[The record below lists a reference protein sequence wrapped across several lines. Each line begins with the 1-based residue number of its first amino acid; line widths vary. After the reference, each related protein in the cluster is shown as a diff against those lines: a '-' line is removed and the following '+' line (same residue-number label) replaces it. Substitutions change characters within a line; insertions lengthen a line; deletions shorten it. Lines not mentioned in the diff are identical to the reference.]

1 MTNLL
6 STSSDEIERLHARIK
21 ELETQVNHWR
31 NLIETTNVLVI
42 DLAADGS
49 ILYLNPAAERV
60 FQIARNDWEGRS
72 LSEFLAVEDLDQV
85 RQSFFAA
92 IQSRSPSL
100 MFQCRVQSPRGGVF
114 HGLWTVA
121 LHYDADGNYVGA
133 SATAYDVSPI
143 EQARREAEASRA
155 MLQLVIDS
163 LPQAIFWKDRDSR
176 YLGANR
182 RLLEDAGLNRLA
194 DIIGKSDTDM
204 PWVEQA
210 PLYRADDLAVMA
222 NGPKLNIEEP
232 LTRADGTQI
241 WLRTNKL
248 PLVRDGEVIGVLAM
262 YEDVTEERRKADEL
276 RTFKAIIDNA
286 PDGIIVADTN
296 QVITYANAAMTTML
310 GYPSLVGLLASA
322 IVPPQT
328 LTLQRMPE
336 LMQIALT
343 GGKANVQ
350 VDYLRRD
357 GTILTVNAAGLAIFN
372 DSGQLIGFATINRDI
387 SEQLRLEEERRRMQ
401 EQVIEAQQAM
411 LRELSTPLLPIAD
424 QVVAMPIIGTIDTNR
439 ASQIM
444 ETLLE
449 GVARYRARI
458 AILDITGVRVVDT
471 QVAGALIRAAQAAR
485 LLGAQVI
492 ITGIGPEVAQTLVH
506 IGAELTNMVAK
517 PNLQEGIAFALR
529 QRNGD
534 RVPVGI

>member
-6 STSSDEIERLHARIK
+6 STSSDEIGQLRVRIK

-31 NLIETTNVLVI
+31 NLIETANVLII

-72 LSEFLAVEDLDQV
+72 LLAFLAEADRERAQQAF
-85 RQSFFAA
+85 RAT

-100 MFQCRVQSPRGGVF
+100 TFECRVRAPHGSEF
-114 HGLWTVA
+114 YGLWTVA
-121 LHYDADGNYVGA
+121 LRYNSDGTYAGA
-133 SATAYDVSPI
+133 SATAYDVGPI
-143 EQARREAEASRA
+143 EQARRDAEASRA

-182 RLLEDAGLNRLA
+182 RLLEDAGLNSLA

-204 PWVEQA
+204 PWVEQV

-262 YEDVTEERRKADEL
+262 YEDVTEERRQANEL

-310 GYPSLVGLLASA
+310 GYPSLVGLSASA
-322 IVPPQT
+322 IVPPQ
-328 LTLQRMPE
+328 TLQRMPE

-343 GGKANVQ
+343 AGKANVQ
-350 VDYLRRD
+350 VDYLCRD

-372 DSGQLIGFATINRDI
+372 DSGQPIGFGTINRDI

-506 IGAELTNMVAK
+506 IGAELTNMAAK

-529 QRNGD
+529 QRNGN

>member
-1 MTNLL
+1 MADNLPPSSTGEVEHLRAQVAALQEQL
-6 STSSDEIERLHARIK
+6 SRW
-21 ELETQVNHWR
+21 Q
-31 NLIETTNVLVI
+31 NLIETANVLVV
-42 DLAADGS
+42 DLNADGT
-49 ILYLNPAAERV
+49 IRYLNPAAERV
-60 FQIARNDWEGRS
+60 FQITRDGWAGRS
-72 LSEFLAVEDLDQV
+72 LLGFLAAEDRARAQQAFLEAIQV
-85 RQSFFAA
+85 RA
-92 IQSRSPSL
+92 PSL
-100 MFQCRVQSPRGGVF
+100 MFQCRVQSPQTGEF
-114 HGLWTVA
+114 YGLWTVA
-121 LHYDADGNYVGA
+121 LRYDDAGNYSGA
-133 SATAYDVSPI
+133 SATAYDVGPI

-182 RLLEDAGLNRLA
+182 RLLEDAGIASLA
-194 DIIGKSDTDM
+194 DIIGKADTDM

-210 PLYRADDLAVMA
+210 PLYRADDLAVMEH
-222 NGPKLNIEEP
+222 GPKLNIEEP

-262 YEDVTEERRKADEL
+262 YEDITEERRQANEL
-276 RTFKAIIDNA
+276 RTFKALVDNA

-296 QVITYANAAMTTML
+296 QVITYANAAMLDML
-310 GYPSLVGLLASA
+310 GYQSLVGMPAQA
-322 IVPPQT
+322 ILPPQT
-328 LTLQRMPE
+328 LQQMPE
-336 LMQIALT
+336 LTRLALA

-357 GTILTVNAAGLAIFN
+357 GATITVNAAGLAVFN
-372 DSGQLIGFATINRDI
+372 ESGQLIGFATINRDI

-424 QVVAMPIIGTIDTNR
+424 QVVAMPIIGTIDSNR
-439 ASQIM
+439 AAQIM

-471 QVAGALIRAAQAAR
+471 QVAGALMRAAQAAR
-485 LLGAQVI
+485 LLGAQVV

-506 IGAELTNMVAK
+506 IGAELASMIAK

-534 RVPVGI
+534 RAMVGV